1 MMTMKEACEYL
12 TNSRK
17 ERNRSHQIE
26 VTNGNYCSGLT
37 NKEYNRM
44 HIKGK
49 GAGSKG
55 RTYSHTKLWKSQ
67 GYSNNIHTMYNDNT
81 FKTI

>member
-26 VTNGNYCSGLT
+26 VTKGDYCSGLT
-37 NKEYNRM
+37 NKEYNKLKTPM
-44 HIKGK
+44 K
-49 GAGSKG
+49 GASSKG
-55 RTYSHTKLWKSQ
+55 RTYSHTKLWESQ
-67 GYSNNIHTMYNDNT
+67 KYSNNIHTMYYDKT

>member
-1 MMTMKEACEYL
+1 MTMKEACEYL

-17 ERNRSHQIE
+17 QRNRTHQIE
-26 VTNGNYCSGLT
+26 VTSGDYCTGLT
-37 NKEYNRM
+37 EKEYNKYRV
-44 HIKGK
+44 KSK

-55 RTYSHTKLWKSQ
+55 RTYSHTKLWQSQ
-67 GYSNNIHTMYNDNT
+67 NYSNNIHTIYYDNT

>member
-17 ERNRSHQIE
+17 ERNRLHRIE
-26 VTNGNYCSGLT
+26 VTKGNYCSGLT
-37 NKEYNRM
+37 NKEYNKLKTPM
-44 HIKGK
+44 K
-49 GAGSKG
+49 GASSKG
-55 RTYSHTKLWKSQ
+55 RTYSHTKLWEAQK
-67 GYSNNIHTMYNDNT
+67 YSNSIHTMYYDNT

>member
-1 MMTMKEACEYL
+1 MMTMKQACEYL

-67 GYSNNIHTMYNDNT
+67 EYSNNIHTMYNDNT